1 MKGEIT
7 MEVKDAD
14 VLYFD
19 SENGLTYKVEV
30 INVNDYREPSMKY
43 AIDLIDGNGR
53 RFSDAYGDVRF
64 VGQDFI
70 DKCRKEL

>member
-1 MKGEIT
+1 
-7 MEVKDAD
+7 MEVKEDD
-14 VLYFD
+14 VLFLD

-30 INVNDYREPSMKY
+30 ININDYREPSMKY
-43 AIDLIDGNGR
+43 VIDLIDCNGVR
-53 RFSDAYGDVRF
+53 YSEAYGDVAF

>member
-1 MKGEIT
+1 
-7 MEVKDAD
+7 MEVKEDD

-19 SENGLTYKVEV
+19 SENGMTHKIEI
-30 INVNDYREPSMKY
+30 ININDYREPSMKY
-43 AIDLIDGNGR
+43 AIDLIDCNGVR
-53 RFSDAYGDVRF
+53 YSEYCGDIF